1 MKRSSIKK
9 TFFGIT
15 FVLIFFYS
23 LHIIYKKIYINVSTE
38 TIMAVTLDDV
48 IDCKSIVIRDEDIVY
63 GENQKFLKYCVDN
76 GERISKDDII
86 AKCFDSQENAMY
98 SIELD
103 NIKNELESFQKVSLN
118 DNSSRNASFISKEIN
133 NEVRNLSLKYEYL
146 DIYKNRKKITALLNE
161 RQNILGNG
169 NMFFKRLEYLKS
181 RKAELEK
188 TINFQTQNIFSP
200 YAGSFVSKVD
210 GYEKALNFGNIKK
223 FEYNDMIY
231 ENITKSKSDE
241 NNTIGKIIKS
251 TKWYLLCYVS
261 EDQMYN
267 IQENMEVSTK
277 FACES
282 DYIPTKIE
290 RVIKGKNGQDSLVI
304 LSCEYMDNKLCFTR
318 FENVFIKKSSYFG
331 FKIPKDSLKFYED
344 NGGLYKGIYVKN
356 GANLVFKKIDIL
368 YSGDNF
374 VIAESFKDNDEND
387 EKCLVN
393 GDMAVVYG
401 KNLYDGKCIL

>member
-9 TFFGIT
+9 TFFGII

-98 SIELD
+98 SIEFD

-133 NEVRNLSLKYEYL
+133 NEIRNISLKYEYL
-146 DIYKNRKKITALLNE
+146 DIYKNRKKITTLLNE

-169 NMFFKRLEYLKS
+169 NIFSKRMEYLRS
-181 RKAELEK
+181 RKSELEK
-188 TINFQTQNIFSP
+188 TINFQAQNIFSP

-210 GYEKALNFGNIKK
+210 GYEKALNFDNIKK
-223 FEYNDMIY
+223 FEYNDMVY

-241 NNTIGKIIKS
+241 SNTIGKIIKS

-331 FKIPKDSLKFYED
+331 FKIPKDSLKLYED
-344 NGGLYKGIYVKN
+344 NGTLYKGIYVKN

-401 KNLYDGKCIL
+401 KNLYDGKCVL

>member
-9 TFFGIT
+9 TFFGII

-23 LHIIYKKIYINVSTE
+23 LHIVYKKIYINVSTE

-86 AKCFDSQENAMY
+86 AKYFDSQENAMY

-103 NIKNELESFQKVSLN
+103 NIKSELESFQKVRLN
-118 DNSSRNASFISKEIN
+118 DNSSRNVRFIGREIN
-133 NEVRNLSLKYEYL
+133 NEIRNISLKYEYL
-146 DIYKNRKKITALLNE
+146 DIYKNRKKITTLLNE

-169 NMFFKRLEYLKS
+169 NIFSKRLEYLKS
-181 RKAELEK
+181 RKLELEK
-188 TINFQTQNIFSP
+188 AINFQAQNIFSP

-210 GYEKALNFGNIKK
+210 GYEKALNFNNIKE
-223 FEYNDMIY
+223 FEYNDMVY
-231 ENITKSKSDE
+231 ENIIKSKSDE

-251 TKWYLLCYVS
+251 TKWYLLCYIS
-261 EDQMYN
+261 EGQMYN

-318 FENVFIKKSSYFG
+318 FENIFIKKSSYFG
-331 FKIPKDSLKFYED
+331 FKIPKNSLQLYED
-344 NGGLYKGIYVKN
+344 NGSVYKGIYVKN
-356 GANLVFKKIDIL
+356 GANLVFKKIEIL

-387 EKCLVN
+387 KKCLVN

-401 KNLYDGKCIL
+401 KNLYDGKCVL

>member
-9 TFFGIT
+9 TFFGII

-23 LHIIYKKIYINVSTE
+23 LHIIYRKIYINVSTE

-48 IDCKSIVIRDEDIVY
+48 INCKSIVIRDEDIIY

-76 GERISKDDII
+76 GERISKDDVI

-103 NIKNELESFQKVSLN
+103 NIKNELESFQKISLD
-118 DNSSRNASFISKEIN
+118 DNSSRNSSFISKEIN

-146 DIYKNRKKITALLNE
+146 DICKNRKKITALLNE
-161 RQNILGNG
+161 RQNTLGNG
-169 NMFFKRLEYLKS
+169 NIFSKRLEYLKS
-181 RKAELEK
+181 RKSELEK
-188 TINFQTQNIFSP
+188 TINFQAQNIFSP

-210 GYEKALNFGNIKK
+210 GYEKALNFDNIKK
-223 FEYNDMIY
+223 FEYNDMVY

-241 NNTIGKIIKS
+241 SNTIGKIIKS

-261 EDQMYN
+261 DDQMYG

-304 LSCEYMDNKLCFTR
+304 LSCEYMDNKLCFMR
-318 FENVFIKKSSYFG
+318 FENIFIKKSSYFG
-331 FKIPKDSLKFYED
+331 FKIPKDSLKLYED
-344 NGGLYKGIYVKN
+344 NGSLYKGIYVKN

-368 YSGDNF
+368 YSGDDF
-374 VIAESFKDNDEND
+374 VIAESFKDNYEND

-393 GDMAVVYG
+393 GDMAVVHG
-401 KNLYDGKCIL
+401 KNLYDGKCVL